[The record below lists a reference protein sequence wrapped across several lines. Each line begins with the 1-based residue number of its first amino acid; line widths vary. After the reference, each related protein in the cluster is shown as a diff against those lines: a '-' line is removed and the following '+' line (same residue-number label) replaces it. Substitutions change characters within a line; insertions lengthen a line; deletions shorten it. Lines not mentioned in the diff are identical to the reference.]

1 MRNAETVF
9 APGRFGLAR
18 KGYINVNNVDADLAC
33 SSGMTEKITAHALA
47 IYTLNI
53 SHQSA
58 LVRSINLV

>member
-1 MRNAETVF
+1 MGVE
-9 APGRFGLAR
+9 GGQL
-18 KGYINVNNVDADLAC
+18 INVNNVDADLVY
-33 SSGMTEKITAHALA
+33 SSGMTEKTTAHALA